1 MLRTLESLLTFKQNA
16 PLDEVPIRALE
27 RGITRKGYHKK
38 RRGLEDIYQFLREIE
53 AAALSCPLHMLPFSR
68 LLSASSIT
76 NMQNLHRPLPD
87 TELPPCLSCAPSQRT
102 PSKRFFFLP
111 CSPAT
116 RLKSFYPPSTPKGS
130 SIFGSAQ
137 SPDSFVTT
145 ETLRREMGCMSRRM
159 LE

>member
-116 RLKSFYPPSTPKGS
+116 RLKSFTPRLPPKGVP
-130 SIFGSAQ
+130 FSA
-137 SPDSFVTT
+137 
-145 ETLRREMGCMSRRM
+145 RRS
-159 LE
+159 LQIPS